1 MSTWYYASC
10 VYDEIRAVVNEGGLD
25 ALFGPDVRVNK
36 GVDLVP
42 KILIRQTDVKRVYL
56 PLWMFVFQ
64 CEAQVSAK
72 EAHAGDQ
79 NSEVGVVGHLEL

>member
-1 MSTWYYASC
+1 
-10 VYDEIRAVVNEGGLD
+10 
-25 ALFGPDVRVNK
+25 
-36 GVDLVP
+36 VP